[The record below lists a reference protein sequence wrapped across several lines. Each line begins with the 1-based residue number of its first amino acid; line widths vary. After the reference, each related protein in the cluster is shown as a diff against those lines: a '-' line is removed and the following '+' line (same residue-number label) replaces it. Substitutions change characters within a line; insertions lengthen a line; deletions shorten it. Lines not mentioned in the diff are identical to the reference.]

1 MLHKNQIRNA
11 RNKAPVNSGRLNHDS
26 VTMHEVK
33 CFE

>member
-26 VTMHEVK
+26 DYNA
-33 CFE
+33 